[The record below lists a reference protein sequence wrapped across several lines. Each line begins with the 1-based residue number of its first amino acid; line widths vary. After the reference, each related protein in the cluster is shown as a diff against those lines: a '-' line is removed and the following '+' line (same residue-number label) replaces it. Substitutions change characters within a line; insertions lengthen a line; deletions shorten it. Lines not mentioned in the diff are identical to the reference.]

1 MGARFPFTSYPRGWY
16 VVAISADVAPGEVK
30 IVRYF
35 GRDIVLF
42 RGESGTIAA
51 LHKACPHLG
60 AHLGLGKVEGDRL
73 RCVFHGWAFDGE
85 GGCVDVPYAP
95 KIPPKA
101 KAKAWDV
108 REHNGVVQ
116 LWFCPHG
123 EPPQWEPPVLED
135 EGWTP
140 NHHIRWVVK
149 THPQEVAENT
159 VDCAHLGPVHD
170 VSRTEVR
177 ELEQD
182 GHYMRVL
189 LRLVARATSLG
200 MPDEVNEVDL
210 DVKLWGLGQLL
221 SHTHVRTAGFEAR
234 QRIHP
239 TPIDEEQVAIFGLAN
254 TKEMPDPQYTQ
265 EIDQL
270 FWDAFVE
277 DFARDFP
284 IWETKDYLEQ
294 PVLAGGDGPIGK
306 YRRWARQFYDDE
318 RNGAVS
324 QQGEDEPMGL
334 LGRVVRALRGT
345 PAPVRPGTVR
355 LRLVGDGQP
364 LAVARVD
371 DLDVE
376 RPGDGPRFP
385 DVDAYFSSLEQR
397 YDAGA
402 AGSTDAV
409 FQWILTGP
417 RPREHYAVIENG
429 VLRTAE
435 GRHPSPTVTIQMASE
450 DYLLMINGD
459 LNGAMAFSTGRGK
472 LSGPVRLAM
481 KMKKIFPLER
491 AV

>member
-16 VVAISADVAPGEVK
+16 VVAVSSDLAAGEVK
-30 IVRYF
+30 TVRYF

-42 RGESGTIAA
+42 RGESGRIAA
-51 LHKACPHLG
+51 MHKTCPHLG
-60 AHLGLGKVEGDRL
+60 AHLGLGRVDGDRL
-73 RCVFHGWAFDGE
+73 RCVFHDWAFDGT
-85 GGCVDVPYAP
+85 GTCVEVPYAP

-101 KAKAWDV
+101 RARPWHI

-116 LWFCPHG
+116 VWFCPKG
-123 EPPQWEPPVLED
+123 EEPQWEPPLLEE

-189 LRLVARATSLG
+189 LRIVARATSLG
-200 MPDEVNEVDL
+200 MPDEINEVDL
-210 DVKLWGLGQLL
+210 DVKLWGLGQLM
-221 SHTHVRTAGFEAR
+221 SSTHVLTAGFEAR

-254 TKEMPDPQYTQ
+254 TKVMPDPEYTK
-265 EIDQL
+265 EIDQI

-306 YRRWARQFYDDE
+306 YRRWARQFYDTRE
-318 RNGAVS
+318 SEAAAR
-324 QQGEDEPMGL
+324 ETEPMGL
-334 LGRVVRALRGT
+334 LGRFVRALRG
-345 PAPVRPGTVR
+345 APTREDAGTVR
-355 LRLVGDGQP
+355 LRLVNDGQP
-364 LAVARVD
+364 LAVARSE
-371 DLDVE
+371 DLDLE
-376 RPGDGPRFP
+376 QAGDSPRFP
-385 DVDAYFSSLEQR
+385 DVEAYFSSLAQR

-409 FQWILTGP
+409 FQWVLTGAE
-417 RPREHYAVIENG
+417 PREHYAVITNG
-429 VLRTAE
+429 VLTTSE
-435 GRHPSPTVTIQMASE
+435 GRHASPTVTIQMSSE
-450 DYLLMINGD
+450 DYLSMINGD